1 MTVISAS
8 RETLLAPLQAVLGIV
23 ERRHTLPI
31 LAHVLLRQV
40 GADIG
45 WTSSDLELQ
54 LRTGPDPAGTAADF
68 ATTVGARK
76 LADILRALPAGQAVQ
91 LRAQEGRLLLQAGRS
106 RFSLQTLPAAD
117 FPLLQPA
124 ADLGDAFR
132 VPAGVLVGLIE
143 QVQMAMAVHD
153 IRYYLNGLLFVV
165 DNGQLTLVASDGNRL
180 ALATAAVEVALPRKT
195 FILPRKTVQELLRL
209 LREWPEG
216 TAAGPGTG
224 PSPDPSD
231 HTRATVEIRC
241 GAAQVCMRWGEHE
254 CLSKLVEGR
263 FPDYTR
269 VIPAQNKHLMT
280 LPRGA
285 LQTALQR
292 AAILTNEKF
301 RGIKLSLAPGR
312 LRVAASNAER
322 EEALE
327 ELEADY
333 NGPSLEIG
341 FNVAYLLDVLADTR
355 VDTVQLALA
364 DAHSS
369 VLITTPDRPGFQYVV
384 SPMRL

>member
-8 RETLLAPLQAVLGIV
+8 RESLLTPLQAVLGIV

-40 GADIG
+40 GTDIG

-54 LRTGPDPAGTAADF
+54 LRTGPDAPDPATAEAAF
-68 ATTVGARK
+68 ATTVSARK
-76 LADILRALPAGQAVQ
+76 LADLLRALPAGQAVQ
-91 LRAQEGRLLLQAGRS
+91 LRAQDRHLLLQAGRS

-117 FPLLQPA
+117 FPLLQA
-124 ADLGDAFR
+124 APDLGEPFG
-132 VPAGVLVGLIE
+132 VPGAVLSDLIE

-153 IRYYLNGLLFVV
+153 IRYYLNGLLFVI
-165 DNGQLTLVASDGNRL
+165 DGGQLTLVASDGNRL
-180 ALATAAVEVALPRKT
+180 ALATAAAAVDASLPRRS

-209 LREWPEG
+209 LREGAAE
-216 TAAGPGTG
+216 AAGDG
-224 PSPDPSD
+224 
-231 HTRATVEIRC
+231 AVEIRC
-241 GAAQVCMRWGEHE
+241 GAAQVCLRWAGFE

-269 VIPAQNKHLMT
+269 VIPAQNKHLMA
-280 LPRGA
+280 LPRAA

-292 AAILTNEKF
+292 AAILTNEKL

-333 NGPSLEIG
+333 AGPSLEIG
-341 FNVAYLLDVLADTR
+341 FNVGYLLDVLADTR
-355 VDTVQLALA
+355 IGTVQLALA

-369 VLITTPDRPGFQYVV
+369 VLVTTPDRPGFQYVV

>member
-8 RETLLAPLQAVLGIV
+8 RESLLTPLQAVLGIV

-40 GADIG
+40 GTDLG

-54 LRTGPDPAGTAADF
+54 LRTGPDAPDPATAEAAF
-68 ATTVGARK
+68 ATTVSARK

-91 LRAQEGRLLLQAGRS
+91 LRLQDRRLLLQAGRS

-117 FPLLQPA
+117 FPLLQA
-124 ADLGDAFR
+124 APDLGEPFG
-132 VPAGVLVGLIE
+132 VPGAVLSDLIE

-153 IRYYLNGLLFVV
+153 IRYYLNGLLFVI
-165 DNGQLTLVASDGNRL
+165 DGGQLTLVASDGNRL
-180 ALATAAVEVALPRKT
+180 ALATAAAAVDASLPRRS

-209 LREWPEG
+209 LREG
-216 TAAGPGTG
+216 AAADD
-224 PSPDPSD
+224 SS
-231 HTRATVEIRC
+231 AVEIRC
-241 GAAQVCMRWGEHE
+241 GAAQVCLRWAGFE

-280 LPRGA
+280 LQRAA

-333 NGPSLEIG
+333 SGPSLEIG
-341 FNVAYLLDVLADTR
+341 FNVGYLLDVLADTR
-355 VDTVQLALA
+355 IGTVQLALA

-369 VLITTPDRPGFQYVV
+369 VLVTTPDRPGFQYVV